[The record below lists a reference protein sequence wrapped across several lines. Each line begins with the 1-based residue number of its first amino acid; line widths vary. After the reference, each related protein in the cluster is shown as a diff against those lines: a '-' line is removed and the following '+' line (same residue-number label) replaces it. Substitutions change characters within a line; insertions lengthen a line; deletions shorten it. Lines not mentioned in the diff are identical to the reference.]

1 MVHQNALVISDSL
14 RKHLENGGGTKE
26 TTRAIRANLGQN
38 FVDYCE
44 RREDAWCT
52 DPTTAPAWWSS
63 EEHGAPRNMEEL
75 CSGNE
80 DKMIGNFF
88 KNWLWEMQ
96 VGPPVICHYGYK
108 FPTFQVSKKDE
119 DGQEIVDFPF
129 FHTAAAAR
137 SHVKCFLLKELK
149 MDIGDRRRFP
159 EWGAWWKAYQG
170 EVLKPNG
177 KMQV

>member
-1 MVHQNALVISDSL
+1 MVHQNALVLSDAL
-14 RKHLENGGGTKE
+14 RQQLENGGGTKE

-38 FVDYCE
+38 FVEYCR
-44 RREDAWCT
+44 RREEAWCI
-52 DPTTAPAWWSS
+52 DPTTALAWWSS
-63 EEHGAPRNMEEL
+63 TESGAPRNMEEL
-75 CSGNE
+75 CSENGDN
-80 DKMIGNFF
+80 ILGNFF
-88 KNWLWEMQ
+88 KNWLWS
-96 VGPPVICHYGYK
+96 VICQCGYT

-119 DGQEIVDFPF
+119 DGSEIVDFPF

-137 SHVKCFLLKELK
+137 SHVKCFLLKEHK
-149 MDIGDRRRFP
+149 IDIGNRRRFP